1 MSLLQTYLEQ
11 SVVTDPG
18 EHAPLYADLPDD
30 IAGLCRIARGLIA
43 HYSALDGSGR
53 EAERLPE
60 IDSRYM
66 TVMLRRIIELD
77 ERPLAEERRLNQ
89 RLVGCCRDMTVL
101 VVSVLRHK
109 GVPARARFGAAAYF
123 EAGYFHDHV
132 IIEYWDGER
141 WVGVDS
147 QLSPKDIRTLNIRF
161 DPLDLPADQFLRGG
175 AGWLACR
182 DGAADPNRFGLGS
195 QSPLRG
201 WPILVTETLLDLAA
215 LNRRELLC
223 WDSWGMA
230 ANSLGLSK
238 ADNEFLDNLARA
250 TLDETRGD
258 EWAGLL
264 QDERLRIPPV
274 IDSYSPAL
282 APEDMPLRVEL
293 APAIVTGDC

>member
-11 SVVTDPG
+11 SAVTDPG

-43 HYSALDGSGR
+43 HYSALDGSGP

-66 TVMLRRIIELD
+66 TVMLRRIMELD

-89 RLVGCCRDMTVL
+89 RLVGCCRDLTVL

-230 ANSLGLSK
+230 ANSLGLSR

-264 QDERLRIPPV
+264 RDERLRIPPV

>member
-18 EHAPLYADLPDD
+18 EYAPLYADLPDD

-53 EAERLPE
+53 DAERLQE

-66 TVMLRRIIELD
+66 TVMLRRIMELD

-89 RLVGCCRDMTVL
+89 RLIGCCRDLTVL
-101 VVSVLRHK
+101 LVSILRHK
-109 GVPARARFGAAAYF
+109 GVPARARYGAAAYF

-132 IIEYWDGER
+132 IFEYWDGER
-141 WVGVDS
+141 WVGVDC
-147 QLSPKDIRTLNIRF
+147 QLGSHEIRTLNIRF

-182 DGAADPNRFGLGS
+182 EGAADPNRFGLGS
-195 QSPLRG
+195 KSPVRG

-230 ANSLGLSK
+230 ADSLDLGE
-238 ADNEFLDNLARA
+238 ADHRFLDNLARA
-250 TLDETRGD
+250 TLDDGRSD
-258 EWAGLL
+258 EWPSLL

-293 APAIVTGDC
+293 APAIVTNDS